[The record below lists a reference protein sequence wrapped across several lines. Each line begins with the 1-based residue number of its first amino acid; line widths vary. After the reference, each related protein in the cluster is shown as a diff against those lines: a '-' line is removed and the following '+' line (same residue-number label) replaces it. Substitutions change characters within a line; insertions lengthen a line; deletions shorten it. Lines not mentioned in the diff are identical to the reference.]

1 MTTTKTAAN
10 DSLDAEYNARSR
22 RARRVFAA
30 LYGLAVVCLLCCALP
45 LSAQVVDTVALLPAI
60 VAAQVLGAVALLGWL
75 LAWPAADVS
84 VSYTDDAPLPPVG
97 RWLSA
102 VDQTLAAS
110 PRPREP

>member
-10 DSLDAEYNARSR
+10 DSLDAEHNARSR

-75 LAWPAADVS
+75 LAWPAAVDAAH
-84 VSYTDDAPLPPVG
+84 DDTPPPLG

-110 PRPREP
+110 PRPRET